1 MAFGLFDS
9 GQGESGVALRLTT
22 KSRVRSLS
30 LPNVVCVGG
39 SWVAPKDL
47 VARGDWA
54 SITKL
59 AAEAFALKG

>member
-1 MAFGLFDS
+1 
-9 GQGESGVALRLTT
+9 
-22 KSRVRSLS
+22 

-54 SITKL
+54 GITKL